1 MIDWQVVWDS
11 SPALWRGLQVTIRVT
26 LFGITLAMVLGL
38 AWAII
43 RRTSPAFIRWPL
55 IAVLEFIR
63 STPLLVQVYFLFFV
77 LPAWGITVDAFET
90 GVIALGVH
98 FSTYTAEVYRAG
110 IEGVPTGQWEAST
123 ALSLNPY
130 HKWTRIILPQAIP
143 AVIPALG
150 NYLIAMFKEAP
161 LLSAITIVE
170 LLSEAQKICSRDF
183 TCFEPYTMAGV
194 FFLAISIPSS
204 IFIRYLEARF
214 VRPTA

>member
-1 MIDWQVVWDS
+1 MIEWQVVWDS
-11 SPALWRGLQVTIRVT
+11 SPALWRGLQVTVKLT
-26 LFGITLAMVLGL
+26 FLGITLAMVLGL
-38 AWAII
+38 LWAIV
-43 RRTSPAFIRWPL
+43 RRTSPVFIRWPL
-55 IAVLEFIR
+55 VAVLEFIR
-63 STPLLVQVYFLFFV
+63 STPLLVQVYFLYFV
-77 LPAWGITVDAFET
+77 LPGWGVTVDAFET

-110 IEGVPTGQWEAST
+110 IEGVPKGQWEAST

-130 HKWTRIILPQAIP
+130 QKWTRIILPQAIP
-143 AVIPALG
+143 AVLPALG

-194 FFLAISIPSS
+194 FFLAVSIPSS
-204 IFIRYLEARF
+204 IFVRFLEARF
-214 VRPTA
+214 GRPAA

>member
-11 SPALWRGLQVTIRVT
+11 SPALWRGLQVTMRVT
-26 LFGITLAMVLGL
+26 LLGITLAMVLGL

-43 RRTSPAFIRWPL
+43 RRVSPPFIRWPL

-77 LPAWGITVDAFET
+77 LPAWGVTVDAFET

-123 ALSLNPY
+123 ALSLSPY

-183 TCFEPYTMAGV
+183 TCFEPYTLAGV

-204 IFIRYLEARF
+204 IFVRFLEARF
-214 VRPTA
+214 VRPAA